1 MDREKAIRFKIYDI
15 LSTGNITYDL
25 GEVSIWDEKAE
36 DTTNN
41 IYILLRDQTAQ
52 DDRTFCMLQWTSTFE
67 VGIISKQTDTLS
79 KDILDDVGEQV
90 ENLLYDALLVGV
102 STNGWQINNFVLD
115 SASFSTFTLSATQS
129 EIEKTLIFR
138 MTATRL

>member
-1 MDREKAIRFKIYDI
+1 MDREKAIRLKIFDI
-15 LSTGNITYDL
+15 LSNGNITYDV
-25 GEVSIWDEKAE
+25 GVVSIWDEKAE

-52 DDRTFCMLQWTSTFE
+52 DDRVFCMRQWTSTIE
-67 VGIISKQTDTLS
+67 LGIVSKQTDTIS
-79 KDILDDVGEQV
+79 KDILDDVCEQV
-90 ENLLYDALLVGV
+90 ESLLYDALLSGID
-102 STNGWQINNFVLD
+102 TNGWRINNFTLD